1 MIKIV
6 ALEEGIRQ
14 KKKKKNEPRGKVIA
28 FGHCWSCLQSPGN
41 NDKMIINSTP
51 GELRYPRSFN
61 NWSEGKRG
69 VDENSSFGRGEPT
82 EKRRSMNHELKLS
95 P

>member
-1 MIKIV
+1 
-6 ALEEGIRQ
+6 
-14 KKKKKNEPRGKVIA
+14 
-28 FGHCWSCLQSPGN
+28 
-41 NDKMIINSTP
+41 MIINSTP